1 MAAPKIYTAQIIGR
15 REIAQDTLEIECRV
29 PEDFMFTAGQYV
41 WLILP
46 TLNYEDPRGSRRAFS
61 IASSPLRKGV
71 ITMAFR
77 VSESGFKRTLREL
90 SLPSEVQVAGPFG
103 HLSLPSEDR
112 PVVMVAGGIGI
123 TPFLSMIRY
132 AIETS
137 RPLSIVLVYSNTS
150 PARVAYADVLS
161 ELQARNEH
169 LTVSHH
175 TGAIEPKCLFDVTPD
190 MRRAEWF
197 VVGPQD
203 MSIEVGNFL
212 QTEGV
217 PSKQLHFEEFYP
229 ARKDSAEQDR
239 LISAGA
245 DVFKT
250 AVERSSS
257 HIIIT
262 NTDGRILFA
271 NDGAEAITQFS
282 HSELLGQTPRLWGG
296 LMSLEFYQDMW
307 QTIKGEHKVFRGEV
321 RNRRKNGEE
330 YYAMTHISPIISM
343 DDELIGFIGTE
354 EDITNQKDTQRRLE
368 HREAQDLA
376 IISSIGEG
384 LVVMDNDGRIIMIN
398 KAFEEL
404 MQFTET
410 DVRGRFALDV
420 IRRED
425 EAGNDI
431 VGRAEAFAKVRAG
444 DGGYEILPEQNQYFV
459 RKDKTRFPIAL
470 KVSPFFAKSAVV
482 GTVAVFRDVTREKE
496 LEKMRVDFLSLAS
509 HQLRTPLS
517 GTKWLIETL
526 QRETL
531 GPLTDK
537 QRVYLGDLYE
547 SNERMIK
554 LASDILSVVR
564 LESAAAAVEKK
575 NLLVEDILENIR
587 KQMDSVAK
595 SAKIS
600 LRVTS
605 AVEASRTVHTNE
617 DMLMNILESLIFN
630 AINYSPAGKEVAVSA
645 FGGDGDVIFSVQD
658 SGIGI
663 PAEEKQHIFG
673 RFYRA
678 SNAKHMRPAGTGLGL
693 YLVSVLA
700 KRISATVWFDSEE
713 NKGTTF
719 FVRLHSGEIL

>member
-1 MAAPKIYTAQIIGR
+1 MTAPKIYNAQIVGR
-15 REIAQDTLEIECRV
+15 REIAQDTFEIECRV
-29 PEDFMFTAGQYV
+29 PDEFTFTAGQYV

-46 TLNYEDPRGSRRAFS
+46 TLKYDDPRGSRRAFS

-77 VSESGFKRTLREL
+77 ASGSGFKRTLREIT
-90 SLPSEVQVAGPFG
+90 LPSEVQIAGPFG

-112 PVVMVAGGIGI
+112 PVVMVAGGIGV
-123 TPFLSMIRY
+123 TPFISMIRY
-132 AIETS
+132 ATETL
-137 RPLSIVLVYSNTS
+137 RPLPIVLVYANTS
-150 PARVAYADVLS
+150 PARVVYADVLS
-161 ELQARNEH
+161 ELQARNEY
-169 LTVSHH
+169 LTVAHH
-175 TGAIEPKCLFDVTPD
+175 TGAIEPQRLRDVTPD
-190 MRRAEWF
+190 MRFAEWF
-197 VVGPQD
+197 VIGPQD

-212 QTEGV
+212 QNEGIT
-217 PSKQLHFEEFYP
+217 SKQLHFEEFYP
-229 ARKDSAEQDR
+229 ARKDRMEQERMVSD
-239 LISAGA
+239 GA
-245 DVFKT
+245 DIFKM

-271 NDGAEAITQFS
+271 NDGAEEVTQFS
-282 HSELLGQTPRLWGG
+282 KSELLGQTPRLWGG

-307 QTIKGEHKVFRGEV
+307 QTIKVERKIFRGEIH
-321 RNRRKNGEE
+321 NRRKNGEE
-330 YYAMTHISPIISM
+330 YDAMAHISPIISM
-343 DDELIGFIGTE
+343 DDELIGFVGTE

-368 HREAQDLA
+368 HREAQDRA

-398 KAFEEL
+398 KAFEDL
-404 MQFTET
+404 LQFTEM

-425 EAGNDI
+425 DAGNDI
-431 VGRAEAFAKVRAG
+431 AGRAEAYAKVRAG
-444 DGGYEILPEQNQYFV
+444 GGGYEILPEQNQYFV

-470 KVSPFFAKSAVV
+470 KVSPFFAKNGVV

-526 QRETL
+526 QRGTL
-531 GPLTDK
+531 GPITDK
-537 QRVYLGDLYE
+537 QRAYLDELYE

-564 LESAAAAVEKK
+564 LESAAAVVEKK
-575 NLLVEDILENIR
+575 DLLVRDILANIKR
-587 KQMDSVAK
+587 QMDSVAK
-595 SAKIS
+595 SAQVS
-600 LRVTS
+600 LQMTS
-605 AVEASRTVHTNE
+605 AVDQDRVVHTNE

-630 AINYSPAGKEVAVSA
+630 AINYSPVGKEVVVSV
-645 FGGDGDVIFSVQD
+645 FGGDGNVVFAVQD

-678 SNAKHMRPAGTGLGL
+678 SNAKRMRPSGTGLGL

-700 KRISATVWFDSEE
+700 KRISAVIWFDSEE

-719 FVRLHSGEIL
+719 FVRIHSAEKK